1 MRELP
6 ERSEMAK
13 VHAIR
18 TGSVR
23 IKIAQMSRRGHGL
36 AALGHILIDRDW
48 SEWVPIH
55 AWLIEHDEGLILV
68 DTGETARVHQR
79 GYHPRWHP
87 FFRRASQFQ
96 VTPQDE
102 IGAQL
107 QGMGVRT
114 RDIRHVVLTHL
125 HTDHAGGL
133 AHVVGCRTWLHP
145 IEWRRAK
152 GIGGQVHP
160 LLEDAPDVRHGDQ
173 AEQDAGRH
181 HIRSHGLASQR
192 SDGWCWWR
200 PSNSNVGAFSKETR
214 RPDRR
219 ARTIRIA

>member
-1 MRELP
+1 MT
-6 ERSEMAK
+6 K

-48 SEWVPIH
+48 SDWVPIY

-96 VTPQDE
+96 VTPEDVTTA
-102 IGAQL
+102 GAAEAWMRAVQTTPADFL
-107 QGMGVRT
+107 KLKFAIQSTGAPS
-114 RDIRHVVLTHL
+114 
-125 HTDHAGGL
+125 AG
-133 AHVVGCRTWLHP
+133 
-145 IEWRRAK
+145 
-152 GIGGQVHP
+152 
-160 LLEDAPDVRHGDQ
+160 
-173 AEQDAGRH
+173 
-181 HIRSHGLASQR
+181 S
-192 SDGWCWWR
+192 R
-200 PSNSNVGAFSKETR
+200 P
-214 RPDRR
+214 
-219 ARTIRIA
+219 